1 MLPRFVA
8 WALGRWWDRPVRNQG
23 NYRRHFPPP
32 LLRFAAQR
40 ALHGGAQSLD
50 HDAKPARFEC
60 LGGREAETVPVSF
73 VLSGAPALHLSP
85 PFQKHAL

>member
-1 MLPRFVA
+1 MLPRFAA

-23 NYRRHFPPP
+23 NYRGRFPPL

-50 HDAKPARFEC
+50 QNA
-60 LGGREAETVPVSF
+60 
-73 VLSGAPALHLSP
+73 
-85 PFQKHAL
+85 